1 MTTKC
6 SITLTYDTYPKPL
19 PLGTTQDPGLIVLIK
34 RKLIQ
39 EATEAVRGAEAV
51 GDAVLIATF
60 RNDLDTLRRTL
71 DLLVPPEMEELYLT
85 EDERHGTN

>member
-1 MTTKC
+1 MTAKC

-19 PLGTTQDPGLIVLIK
+19 PLGTTKDPEMIVLLK
-34 RKLIQ
+34 RKLIE
-39 EATEAVRGAEAV
+39 EAAEALHGAEAV

-71 DLLVPPEMEELYLT
+71 DLLVPPEMEELYLR
-85 EDERHGTN
+85 ENERGSTN

>member
-1 MTTKC
+1 MTSKC

-19 PLGTTQDPGLIVLIK
+19 PLGTTEDPRLIVLLK

-39 EATEAVRGAEAV
+39 EAAEALHGAEAV

-60 RNDLDTLRRTL
+60 QNDLDTLRKTL
-71 DLLVPPEMEELYLT
+71 DLLIPPELEQLYLT
-85 EDERHGTN
+85 QEETHGRN

>member
-1 MTTKC
+1 MANKC
-6 SITLTYDTYPKPL
+6 SIALMYDTYPKPL

-60 RNDLDTLRRTL
+60 RNDLDTLRKIL
-71 DLLVPPEMEELYLT
+71 DLLIPVELEELYLT
-85 EDERHGTN
+85 DEERHGTN

>member
-1 MTTKC
+1 MTSKC

-19 PLGTTQDPGLIVLIK
+19 PLGTTQDTFLIVLLK

-39 EATEAVRGAEAV
+39 EAAEALCGAEAV

-60 RNDLDTLRRTL
+60 QNDLNSTTKDTRFI
-71 DLLVPPEMEELYLT
+71 DSP
-85 EDERHGTN
+85 GT

>member
-1 MTTKC
+1 MTAKC

-19 PLGTTQDPGLIVLIK
+19 PLGTTQDPGLIVLLK

-39 EATEAVRGAEAV
+39 EAAEALHGAEAV

-60 RNDLDTLRRTL
+60 RNDLDTLRKTL
-71 DLLVPPEMEELYLT
+71 DLLVPPELEQLYLT
-85 EDERHGTN
+85 GEERFGRS